1 MREIAASG
9 ITDGDHNAAAAH
21 FLSMGDRN
29 RIADVITLDE
39 IMDVE
44 EQVVWNALGSQV
56 RVQCHMDFIAR
67 NL

>member
-1 MREIAASG
+1 
-9 ITDGDHNAAAAH
+9 
-21 FLSMGDRN
+21 MGDRN

-44 EQVVWNALGSQV
+44 EQVVWNALSSQV